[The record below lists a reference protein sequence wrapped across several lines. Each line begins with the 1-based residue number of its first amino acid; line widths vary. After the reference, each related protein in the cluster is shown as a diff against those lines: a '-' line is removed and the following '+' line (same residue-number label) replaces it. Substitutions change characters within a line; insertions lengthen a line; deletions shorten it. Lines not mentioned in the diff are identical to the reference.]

1 MESSYKRLSLGERIE
16 IEKLLSQGKKAL
28 KIERDLKALPFDV
41 NRLVAAVD
49 EPTYAKLSDLDFQDR
64 TIEVKVF

>member
-1 MESSYKRLSLGERIE
+1 MESSYKCLSLGERIE

-41 NRLVAAVD
+41 NRLVSTVD
-49 EPTYAKLSDLDFQDR
+49 EPTYAKLSDLDFQDG